1 MLRRQSDLF
10 LGIIL
15 ALVLIILAVLG
26 LHPPIFQA
34 ILAIPFV
41 FFVPGNA
48 LVRVIF
54 PRDDLKWMERFLLAI
69 GLSLGVTILS
79 GLVLNITPWGLQAD
93 SWLLIL
99 SAFTLEASG
108 IAIGR
113 RWRMPASVTT
123 LPRFYFPLRQIGLLG
138 LATVLIV
145 FALKLTFTPRAAEG
159 IQGYTSLWI
168 LPEAESNPAS
178 LIIGIHSQ
186 ESAPTQYVL
195 QITFNG
201 QLLQEWSAISLA
213 PGEQNL
219 KSISRPAES
228 GLIDATLYRA
238 DSLGSVYRRVSITL
252 NP

>member
-1 MLRRQSDLF
+1 VLRKQSDLF

-15 ALVLIILAVLG
+15 ALALIIMAVLG
-26 LHPPIFQA
+26 LHPPILQA
-34 ILAIPFV
+34 ILALPFV
-41 FFVPGNA
+41 LFVPGNA
-48 LVRVIF
+48 LVKAIF
-54 PRDDLKWMERFLLAI
+54 PQDDLKWVERFLLAI

-113 RWRMPASVTT
+113 RWRMPASDTA
-123 LPRFYFPLRQIGLLG
+123 LHRSYFPLRQVVLLG
-138 LATVLIV
+138 LAMVLIV

-168 LPEAESNPAS
+168 LPKAETDPAS

-186 ESAPTQYVL
+186 ETAPTQYIL

-213 PGEQNL
+213 PGEESL
-219 KSISRPAES
+219 KSIARPAGS
-228 GLIDATLYRA
+228 GLLDAALYRA